1 MEKRFRRIPIV
12 FALILFTFLKLFGSP
27 QVEKVKNVI
36 LINSYVQDFA
46 WTDSLTSGIR
56 SELSKYPNIVLHY
69 EYLNSNQFGQS
80 NFDITSHY
88 LKEKYRQIHIDGVMV
103 TDNDALDFAF
113 KYGDEL
119 FPFVPVVFAGI
130 SNPEDYP
137 LDGSNFYGFKETS
150 NTDSMVNLIRQLLP
164 DSKKIFV
171 ITDKTTTGQIY
182 RRDLIEQQ
190 KKLIDFV
197 IEFPEEI
204 DVDKICH
211 TISSNSSYDAIF
223 YIAINQD
230 KNGNVVDNLR
240 LIERIGKLAKV
251 PLFSNDIRYVDMGVV
266 GGLFQSGVKQGS
278 EAANLLVQ
286 LMDNQFGSFEHVYFQ
301 NLESFFDIRMI
312 NEYGI
317 SKRSLPDNAIF
328 FNQISIVNP
337 ENFVFLLVIILLM
350 ILIILFLG
358 FDRQR
363 RMQQQMK
370 SDKQLREIEDQKNM
384 VEVASK
390 QLEFVISEIEEANA
404 KLNRSNASLV
414 EAKEK
419 AEESDRLKS
428 AFLANVSHEIRTPLN
443 SIVGFSSL
451 LAEPDL
457 DEATKALYSGLIES
471 NSETLLVLIDEIIDL
486 SKIEAH
492 QLTINMQRFSVD
504 VLLQELFEIFK
515 NQHLDSPVE
524 LRVQKVSDEKEL
536 FVFSDRVRVKQVLTN
551 LLTNAYKFTEKD
563 FIEMG
568 YMENELGQIQIYVKD
583 SGIGIEQKNLQVV
596 FDRFRKLNDDNKKL
610 YGGTGLGLAISKKLV
625 ELLGGQIWVTSEFG
639 KGSVFYFTLSNL
651 ELCSID

>member
-1 MEKRFRRIPIV
+1 
-12 FALILFTFLKLFGSP
+12 
-27 QVEKVKNVI
+27 
-36 LINSYVQDFA
+36 
-46 WTDSLTSGIR
+46 
-56 SELSKYPNIVLHY
+56 
-69 EYLNSNQFGQS
+69 
-80 NFDITSHY
+80 
-88 LKEKYRQIHIDGVMV
+88 
-103 TDNDALDFAF
+103 
-113 KYGDEL
+113 
-119 FPFVPVVFAGI
+119 
-130 SNPEDYP
+130 
-137 LDGSNFYGFKETS
+137 
-150 NTDSMVNLIRQLLP
+150 
-164 DSKKIFV
+164 
-171 ITDKTTTGQIY
+171 
-182 RRDLIEQQ
+182 
-190 KKLIDFV
+190 
-197 IEFPEEI
+197 
-204 DVDKICH
+204 
-211 TISSNSSYDAIF
+211 
-223 YIAINQD
+223 
-230 KNGNVVDNLR
+230 
-240 LIERIGKLAKV
+240 
-251 PLFSNDIRYVDMGVV
+251 
-266 GGLFQSGVKQGS
+266 
-278 EAANLLVQ
+278 
-286 LMDNQFGSFEHVYFQ
+286 
-301 NLESFFDIRMI
+301 
-312 NEYGI
+312 
-317 SKRSLPDNAIF
+317 
-328 FNQISIVNP
+328 
-337 ENFVFLLVIILLM
+337 
-350 ILIILFLG
+350 
-358 FDRQR
+358 
-363 RMQQQMK
+363 MK
-370 SDKQLREIEDQKNM
+370 SDKQLREIEEQKNM

-390 QLEFVISEIEEANA
+390 QLEFVISEIEETNA

-625 ELLGGQIWVTSEFG
+625 ELLGGQIWVNSEFG

-651 ELCSID
+651 ELCSVD